1 MQRAGIIV
9 DRQKARACAV
19 AVADWPHQPLAYGL
33 MFERR
38 LCNGAVNRI
47 HSHAALVRID
57 NRSEVL
63 GRLRSCD
70 GAVGRIH
77 SPSGAVAQSGAVGRR
92 TGAVVRI
99 HNCSGVP
106 AHNYSRCGAVG
117 RIRSHAA
124 LVYIHNVRKAVG
136 RIGSHPAQARIHN
149 RNGDLVRIH
158 TGVLVRVRIHSGGVN
173 RSRLPHGIHSH
184 NRVLRARLLD

>member
-33 MFERR
+33 MFERG

-77 SPSGAVAQSGAVGRR
+77 SPSGAVAQSGAVGGR

-99 HNCSGVP
+99 HNCSG
-106 AHNYSRCGAVG
+106 
-117 RIRSHAA
+117 
-124 LVYIHNVRKAVG
+124 
-136 RIGSHPAQARIHN
+136 
-149 RNGDLVRIH
+149 DLVRIH
-158 TGVLVRVRIHSGGVN
+158 TKVLVRVDIHTRRVN
-173 RSRLPHGIHSH
+173 RSRL
-184 NRVLRARLLD
+184 RALRARLLD

>member
-33 MFERR
+33 MFERG

-106 AHNYSRCGAVG
+106 AH
-117 RIRSHAA
+117 
-124 LVYIHNVRKAVG
+124 
-136 RIGSHPAQARIHN
+136 
-149 RNGDLVRIH
+149 
-158 TGVLVRVRIHSGGVN
+158 
-173 RSRLPHGIHSH
+173 IHSH